1 MPRVSNFNNAEN
13 VHVVEDVN
21 EGKGFGDVGDVID
34 VKNAMDVKDTR
45 HRFFLSVYCI

>member
-13 VHVVEDVN
+13 VHVVEDVK
-21 EGKGFGDVGDVID
+21 EGKGFRDVGD